1 MEDKKILVE
10 RETYEKDGK
19 KFFSYFIKGNVRGKD
34 IRVLIV
40 PPDYGGYAVLDIVFG
55 EAMSAQLMLVP
66 YEIRDEKTG
75 KVSKGNSYAVHSE
88 DEDGTV
94 YECKVKPM
102 RVSDKTLLNMLLA
115 KKTA

>member
-75 KVSKGNSYAVHSE
+75 KVSKGNSY
-88 DEDGTV
+88 
-94 YECKVKPM
+94 K
-102 RVSDKTLLNMLLA
+102 R
-115 KKTA
+115 

>member
-75 KVSKGNSYAVHSE
+75 RVSKGNSYAVHSE

-94 YECKVKPM
+94 YECKIIPFRK
-102 RVSDKTLLNMLLA
+102 SDKDLLQMLLN
-115 KKTA
+115 KKAA